1 MTALVICPTYGRLP
15 YLGRV
20 LAGFLRQTYQNKHLV
35 FINDD
40 QYVTLKCSYDNVT
53 CINMRDRMLL
63 PHKRNLG
70 IAYKEFDV
78 IFSHDDDDIF
88 LPNRIANH
96 IRKYVQHPD
105 INLYR
110 NSSMFITYGERFYKA
125 NLKTPNDVSFLKRA
139 WHEIGGYTLQSS
151 RGDDDHL
158 YNSMDKKLVEDD
170 PSNMD
175 FVYNISGIN
184 YHLSSGDS
192 DELIA
197 RVAYEQLIEMNIHNK
212 PFNIEPDIEEY
223 NKFLRMAVEYQLTGS
238 PVNFKH
244 YSTHKIE
251 ICSPL

>member
-40 QYVTLKCSYDNVT
+40 QYVTLKCSYDDVT

-96 IRKYVQHPD
+96 IRKYIENPG

-110 NSSMFITYGERFYKA
+110 NGASYVTYDEQFYDIA
-125 NLKTPNDVSFLKRA
+125 YKTPNDVSFLKKA
-139 WHEIGGYTLQSS
+139 WYEVGGYSLQSS
-151 RGDDDHL
+151 RGDDDDL
-158 YNSMDKKLVEDD
+158 YSRIDKKLVEFDRT
-170 PSNMD
+170 NMD

-192 DELIA
+192 DALIE
-197 RVAYEQLIEMNIHNK
+197 RVAYEQRIEMNIHNK

-223 NKFLRMAVEYQLTGS
+223 NKFIRMTVEYQVTGY
-238 PVNFKH
+238 PVCFKH
-244 YSTHKIE
+244 YDTHRIE
-251 ICSPL
+251 ICSTP